1 MQFNTASQNKLN
13 KTMRINYLNL
23 KEGEPVG
30 LLHKISVFVGPNN
43 SGKSQTLK
51 DIRILMDRQ
60 QANMKPVILKDD
72 TTCFDIPDLKTI
84 KKEISFVESRSN
96 VNQYTIDG
104 IGSNLIK
111 KNTFDVN
118 IQHIDGYDGYSDE
131 QKRNIFFA
139 WFGKSYIAMMD
150 AETRLKL
157 SSETSSFNPSE
168 STPENLLQSL
178 FMNPEIEA
186 RLQTAFKKAFSQDIK
201 LDVSQMI
208 KLCLRIGNDVN
219 RIPVDTRMAYSI
231 TKDIPKIDY
240 QGDGYRSFAG
250 IVIGLLICKNR
261 IILLDEPEAF
271 LHPAQAFFLG
281 KWIGENCAM
290 LGSQLLI
297 CTHSSNF
304 LSGILSGTQDL
315 GIYRLHR
322 EGNKTSYNHLT
333 PEIANK
339 LVSNP
344 ILSSQRVIEGIFHSG
359 VVVCEADSDRAVYQ
373 SVASICHNSNREVL
387 FIHAHNKQTLAL
399 VADALL
405 RTGTPVAVI
414 ADIDI
419 LRPQKDLDDTYKVLA
434 SKEMTPELKEMQKR
448 LDSFIESRPDEEV
461 FIELKQNVAELMQQ
475 LDEGKHTLEGAR
487 SALSRIH
494 RETSKWSA
502 IKRNGVDVL
511 PAEEKENAQKLIAEL
526 AKVRLFVVP
535 VGELEGW
542 IKLDKT
548 KNKWIVP
555 ALETIHGRKTPPELS
570 KFVGDILRCFS

>member
-1 MQFNTASQNKLN
+1 
-13 KTMRINYLNL
+13 MRISNLNL
-23 KEGEPVG
+23 KEGEPVE
-30 LLHKISVFVGPNN
+30 LTHKISVFVGPNN

-51 DIRILMDRQ
+51 DICMLMDRQ

-84 KKEISFVESRSN
+84 KKDIPFTVSRSN
-96 VNQYTIDG
+96 VNQYTVDG
-104 IGSNLIK
+104 IGSNLIR

-118 IQHIDGYDGYSDE
+118 IQNIDGYDGYSDE
-131 QKRNIFFA
+131 QKRNMFFA
-139 WFGKSYIAMMD
+139 WFAKSYIALMD
-150 AETRLKL
+150 AETRLRL
-157 SSETSSFNPSE
+157 SSETNSFIPSE

-178 FMNPEIEA
+178 FKSPEIETSL
-186 RLQTAFKKAFSQDIK
+186 RTAFKEAFSQDIK
-201 LDVSQMI
+201 LDVSQLQ

-219 RIPVDTRMAYSI
+219 RIPVDPRTAYTI
-231 TKDIPKIDY
+231 AKDIPKIDN

-271 LHPAQAFFLG
+271 LHPAQAYFLG
-281 KWIGENCAM
+281 KWIGANIDR

-304 LSGILSGTQDL
+304 LSGILSGTHDL

-322 EGNKTSYNHLT
+322 VANRTSYNHLT
-333 PEIANK
+333 PEIANQ

-373 SVASICHNSNREVL
+373 SVASICHNSNREIL

-399 VADALL
+399 VADVLL
-405 RTGTPVAVI
+405 HTGTPVAVI

-419 LRPQKDLDDTYKVLA
+419 LRPQKDLDDTYKVLVG
-434 SKEMTPELKEMQKR
+434 TDVPTELKEMQKR
-448 LDSFIESRPDEEV
+448 LDSFVDSRPEEEV
-461 FIELKQNVAELMQQ
+461 FIELKQNVTELMQQ

-487 SALSRIH
+487 SALSRIQ

-502 IKRNGVDVL
+502 IKRNGVDAL
-511 PAEEKENAQKLIAEL
+511 PVEEKENALKLIAEL

-555 ALETIHGRKTPPELS
+555 ALEIIHGRKTPSDLS
-570 KFVGDILRCFS
+570 KFVGDILRCFI

>member
-1 MQFNTASQNKLN
+1 
-13 KTMRINYLNL
+13 MRINYLNL
-23 KEGEPVG
+23 KEGEPVE
-30 LLHKISVFVGPNN
+30 LTHKISVFVGPNN

-51 DIRILMDRQ
+51 DIRMLMDRQ

-72 TTCFDIPDLKTI
+72 TTCFEIPDLQTI
-84 KKEISFVESRSN
+84 KKDVLFAESRTS
-96 VNQYTIDG
+96 VNQYTVEG
-104 IGSNLIK
+104 IGSNLTA
-111 KNTFDVN
+111 KNSFDVN
-118 IQHIDGYDGYSDE
+118 IQQINGFDNYGDV
-131 QKRNIFFA
+131 QKRSMFFT
-139 WFGKSYIAMMD
+139 WFGRSYIALMD
-150 AETRLKL
+150 AETRLRL
-157 SSETSSFNPSE
+157 SSESNSFIPSE
-168 STPENLLQSL
+168 ETPQNLLQSL
-178 FMNPEIEA
+178 FNSRDIEN
-186 RLQTAFKKAFSQDIK
+186 RLKAAFKEAFMQDIK
-201 LDVSQMI
+201 LDASQLKKI
-208 KLCLRIGNDVN
+208 CLRIGNNVN
-219 RIPVDTRMAYSI
+219 RIPTDIQEAYKI
-231 TKDIPKIDY
+231 AKDIPKIDN

-250 IVIGLLICKNR
+250 IVIGLLICNNR

-281 KWIGENCAM
+281 KWIGENSAT

-304 LSGILSGTQDL
+304 LSGILAGTQDL

-322 EGNKTSYNHLT
+322 VGNRTYYNHLT
-333 PEIANK
+333 PEIANQ

-373 SVASICHNSNREVL
+373 SVASICQNSNREVL
-387 FIHAHNKQTLAL
+387 FIHAHNKQTLSM
-399 VADALL
+399 VADVLL
-405 RTGTPVAVI
+405 HTGTPVAVI

-419 LRPQKDLDDTYKVLA
+419 LRPQKDLDETYKVLA
-434 SKEMTPELKEMQKR
+434 GAEMPTELKEMQKR
-448 LDSFIESRPDEEV
+448 LDSFVDSRPEEDV

-487 SALSRIH
+487 SALSRIQ

-502 IKRNGVDVL
+502 IKRNGVDAL
-511 PAEEKENAQKLIAEL
+511 PAEEKENAKKLIAEL
-526 AKVRLFVVP
+526 AKVRVFVVP

-570 KFVGDILRCFS
+570 KFVGDILRCFI